1 MRIIITFFLA
11 AVLTASGYCQ
21 GNLNPAGNK
30 ILLNGLWEFE
40 QTLNA
45 FPPANF
51 TRTCPVP
58 GLVNMARPFIDD
70 YQTFFLKP
78 EYVENIDSHNLLELD
93 YVPKYSWYRKKI
105 HLPDTLIGHE
115 AVLVLKKSQFV
126 TQVFINGYDMGGS
139 ISCYTPI
146 VVHVSKALK
155 YGADNEI
162 LIRVGDR
169 AWLPSSAA
177 GSVDKEKVHYLPGIW
192 DDVNLVFTGKY
203 HLQDVL
209 AVPSVK
215 DSSVTVKLRVRSF
228 YPSQVLYGDP
238 MYDTAKIVLAIR
250 EKSTGKVMT
259 TKEYFGRIR
268 RDNSSVTELKLK
280 WNGIRLWSPDS
291 PFLYDVVA
299 AIYDSGNRSD
309 MTYRSFGM
317 RDFTIDGE
325 HFKLNG
331 EKLIL
336 RGTNITL
343 HRFFEDPDCGGLPW
357 DRAWVRKMLID
368 IPKSLRWNAMR
379 ICVGI
384 VPDFWYDLADENGIM
399 FQNEWMYW
407 QNHGWD
413 EQVRNEYT
421 DWVWSDGNHPSI
433 VIWDAINENWDD
445 YIGNKLIPELK
456 ILDPSRIWD
465 AGYMT
470 SEHMKSDEMDEPHP
484 YRAGWDL
491 MNSGNGESYFK
502 QNPYLLG
509 KLDNW
514 PSSFGKVLSSRAPQL
529 VNEYG
534 WIWLWRDGRPSKL
547 TRIAYDYLLGPE
559 ATPDQRRELQAY
571 WLQLE
576 TEWLRAERS
585 LAGVLA
591 FCYLANN
598 YGFTGDW
605 FIDNIKDLKE
615 GPALKWMKHSF
626 APTAVFIDLPDE
638 LYMPFMPSHDPGE
651 VLEFNLACINDLDTG
666 MEGKIMLKLINQAG
680 RTVSG
685 KSYNVA
691 FNPFARTDLQAQLK
705 LPVARGIYLIVAE
718 LETDIFGK
726 TISRRYIK
734 VGNTDRKEA
743 DFFKMRP

>member
-1 MRIIITFFLA
+1 
-11 AVLTASGYCQ
+11 
-21 GNLNPAGNK
+21 
-30 ILLNGLWEFE
+30 
-40 QTLNA
+40 
-45 FPPANF
+45 
-51 TRTCPVP
+51 
-58 GLVNMARPFIDD
+58 
-70 YQTFFLKP
+70 
-78 EYVENIDSHNLLELD
+78 
-93 YVPKYSWYRKKI
+93 
-105 HLPDTLIGHE
+105 
-115 AVLVLKKSQFV
+115 
-126 TQVFINGYDMGGS
+126 
-139 ISCYTPI
+139 
-146 VVHVSKALK
+146 
-155 YGADNEI
+155 
-162 LIRVGDR
+162 
-169 AWLPSSAA
+169 
-177 GSVDKEKVHYLPGIW
+177 
-192 DDVNLVFTGKY
+192 
-203 HLQDVL
+203 
-209 AVPSVK
+209 
-215 DSSVTVKLRVRSF
+215 
-228 YPSQVLYGDP
+228 
-238 MYDTAKIVLAIR
+238 
-250 EKSTGKVMT
+250 
-259 TKEYFGRIR
+259 
-268 RDNSSVTELKLK
+268 
-280 WNGIRLWSPDS
+280 
-291 PFLYDVVA
+291 
-299 AIYDSGNRSD
+299 
-309 MTYRSFGM
+309 
-317 RDFTIDGE
+317 
-325 HFKLNG
+325 
-331 EKLIL
+331 
-336 RGTNITL
+336 
-343 HRFFEDPDCGGLPW
+343 
-357 DRAWVRKMLID
+357 WVRKMLID

-384 VPDFWYDLADENGIM
+384 VPDFWYDLADEFGIM

-491 MNSGNGESYFK
+491 MNTGNGESYFK

-514 PSSFGKVLSSRAPQL
+514 PASSGNVFISRAPQL

-547 TRIAYDYLLGPE
+547 TKVAYDYLLGPA

-638 LYMPFMPSHDPGE
+638 RYIPYMPVHKSGE
-651 VLEFNLACINDLDTG
+651 ILNFKLACINDLNKHF
-666 MEGKIMLKLINQAG
+666 EGKVRLKLINSEG
-680 RTVSG
+680 KVISV
-685 KSYNVA
+685 KSYPVT
-691 FNPFARTDLQAQLK
+691 FNPLGRVNIQASLS
-705 LPVARGIYLIVAE
+705 LTSGRGGYLVVAE
-718 LETDIFGK
+718 LETLEFGK
-726 TISRRYIK
+726 TLSRRYIR
-734 VGNTDRKEA
+734 VGEGDPNEFRYYEIA
-743 DFFKMRP
+743 P